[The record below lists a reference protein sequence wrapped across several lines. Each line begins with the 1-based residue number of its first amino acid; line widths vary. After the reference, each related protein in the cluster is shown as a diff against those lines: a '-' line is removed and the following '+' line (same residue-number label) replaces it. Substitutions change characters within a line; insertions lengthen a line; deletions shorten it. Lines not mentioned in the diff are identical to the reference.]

1 MIFARQ
7 PPAII
12 EQLLLVTQLKTA
24 QLFFVAEP
32 QDTASLLWTG
42 DGQLQPR
49 RPAAQDTYSLVAP
62 DEEP

>member
-1 MIFARQ
+1 VIFARQ

-12 EQLLLVTQLKTA
+12 EQLLLVTQLKAA
-24 QLFFVAEP
+24 QLLFVAEP
-32 QDTASLLWTG
+32 QDTASLLRTR

-49 RPAAQDTYSLVAP
+49 RPAAQDSYSLVAS